1 MCFEGSVHR
10 IKKNIQSLVFACKEI
25 GLEINADKTKY
36 MVMYRDQDAGRSD
49 SIQRWVLKI
58 PAWHIKSAPNGKCC
72 EGYIAPSMVG

>member
-1 MCFEGSVHR
+1 M
-10 IKKNIQSLVFACKEI
+10 KKNIQSSVFASKGI

-49 SIQRWVLKI
+49 SIQGRVLNF
-58 PAWHIKSAPNGKCC
+58 PASHIKSAPNGKCC